1 LLQAKDRLNDAD
13 FDDDELCYR
22 LIWKVARDYYDKY
35 KNLISCAQL
44 YADLEK
50 LMCGMLECSDPQ
62 VKQAIYNKAYQCF
75 STKEILPEHALGLL
89 QDFLQER
96 QVRTPLIEAVES
108 GNTRDTTKLLGDL
121 NTRHRNTQITLAEPL
136 QPFKKG
142 SEFFGVPQRTETGI
156 IFLDRMLGGGTRC
169 GESYGFLAP
178 SGGGKTTLLN
188 QIGTEVARRGHPFVI
203 FHYEQQ
209 LRGKADNPRNEFWV
223 GPYAYALG
231 LTKKRIEEIHS
242 LTDLH
247 DDEREVYETVSKEL
261 GDYLYFF
268 DFSGSLNTAGS
279 GGTEEI
285 DAYLTDFK
293 SKGIQIAGFG
303 VDWFWLLMM
312 RSLSL
317 NTDERENAERRYAQ
331 SLVKKLKELADKHN
345 CWVWINHQ
353 LAAAKGTNCRQPVK
367 WTDAAEFKS
376 FAWTLDCCFG
386 LSGLDENGVALL
398 EMSKGR
404 NLQVCKTSVK
414 LDGAGARF
422 SPQDDDYVWDKRV
435 KKYVP
440 KDKKNKPLVG
450 STESV
455 SVSNEQ
461 RDYEAV
467 GKTPPQDF

>member
-1 LLQAKDRLNDAD
+1 
-13 FDDDELCYR
+13 
-22 LIWKVARDYYDKY
+22 
-35 KNLISCAQL
+35 
-44 YADLEK
+44 
-50 LMCGMLECSDPQ
+50 MCGMPECSDPQ

-75 STKEILPEHALGLL
+75 STKDILSEHALGLL

-108 GNTRDTTKLLGDL
+108 KNTNNMTRLLDDL

-142 SEFFGVPQRTETGI
+142 SEFFGVPKRVPMGI
-156 IFLDRMLGGGTRC
+156 IFLDTMLGGGTRR

-209 LRGKADNPRNEFWV
+209 LHGKANDPRNEFWV

-231 LTKKRIEEIHS
+231 LTKERIEKVNS
-242 LTDLH
+242 LSDFSA
-247 DDEREVYETVSKEL
+247 DERAVYETVSKEL

-268 DFSGSLNTAGS
+268 DFSGSMNSAGG

-293 SKGIQIAGFG
+293 SRGIQISGFG
-303 VDWFWLLMM
+303 VDWFWLLMQ
-312 RSLSL
+312 RSMSL
-317 NTDERENAERRYAQ
+317 KANERENAERRYAQ
-331 SLVKKLKELADKHN
+331 SLVKKLKELADKHG

-353 LAAAKGTNCRQPVK
+353 LAAAKGTNCRQSVK

-404 NLQVCKTSVK
+404 NLQVSSTSVR
-414 LDGAGARF
+414 LDGASARF
-422 SPQDDDYVWDKRV
+422 HPQDEAHVWDRRV

-440 KDKKNKPLVG
+440 KGKKNMPSTI
-450 STESV
+450 STEPMRV
-455 SVSNEQ
+455 SGE
-461 RDYEAV
+461 RLDYEAV
-467 GKTPPQDF
+467 GGVTRDL